1 MSEDKILVD
10 GCKIKIIS
18 RKLYPTHLLTI
29 IVRDRYNNRRYR
41 GDVWNNI
48 PTYLTRNIK
57 FYCDTFMIFTYRVR
71 RGLGHL
77 SKADRCWIVVET
89 CTWSN
94 HQNIAPINDDGRT
107 ITRRNKHS
115 HYGPQKLQIKDLR
128 FR

>member
-1 MSEDKILVD
+1 M
-10 GCKIKIIS
+10 
-18 RKLYPTHLLTI
+18 
-29 IVRDRYNNRRYR
+29 RDRYNNRRYR

-48 PTYLTRNIK
+48 STYLTRNIK
-57 FYCDTFMIFTYRVR
+57 FYYDTFIAFTYRIR

-77 SKADRCWIVVET
+77 SKVDRCWIVIET
-89 CTWSN
+89 RTWSS

-128 FR
+128 FRQDCTINKISYDKVDYLLFSYYSNHSKKRV